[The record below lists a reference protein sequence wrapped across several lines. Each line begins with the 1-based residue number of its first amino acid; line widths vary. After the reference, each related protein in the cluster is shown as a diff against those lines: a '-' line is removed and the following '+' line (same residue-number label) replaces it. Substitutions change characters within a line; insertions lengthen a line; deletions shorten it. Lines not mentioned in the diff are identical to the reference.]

1 MGRPQGFGKV
11 DPVRALVLMIIGLA
25 GFSYI
30 AVRPHRHAQ
39 ELLSSERAA
48 LAELRTRARSA
59 DRPAPAAVGGY
70 EFSWEFSRQKQRV
83 LIARPVR
90 AGETGVR
97 WFATA
102 DGALIYEFDPAL
114 FKSGSS
120 GPPTRS
126 MVEYLSMRES
136 LRTESTRPPGWKRL
150 N

>member
-1 MGRPQGFGKV
+1 M
-11 DPVRALVLMIIGLA
+11 RALVLMIVGLA
-25 GFSYI
+25 GFSYL
-30 AVRPHRHAQ
+30 ALRPHQQAQ

-48 LAELRTRARSA
+48 VAELRTRARSA

-70 EFSWEFSRQKQRV
+70 EFSWQKQRV

-126 MVEYLSMRES
+126 MVEYLSMREN

>member
-1 MGRPQGFGKV
+1 
-11 DPVRALVLMIIGLA
+11 MIIGLA
-25 GFSYI
+25 GFSYL
-30 AVRPHRHAQ
+30 AMRPHQHAQ
-39 ELLSSERAA
+39 DLLSNERAA
-48 LAELRTRARSA
+48 LAELRTRAQSA
-59 DRPAPAAVGGY
+59 DRPGPAAVGGY
-70 EFSWEFSRQKQRV
+70 EFSWQKQRV

-136 LRTESTRPPGWKRL
+136 QRTKSSRPPGWKRL

>member
-1 MGRPQGFGKV
+1 M
-11 DPVRALVLMIIGLA
+11 RALVLMIIGLA
-25 GFSYI
+25 GFSYL
-30 AVRPHRHAQ
+30 AMRPHSHAQ
-39 ELLSSERAA
+39 DLLSSERAA
-48 LAELRTRARSA
+48 LAELRTRARSTDAKSA

-70 EFSWEFSRQKQRV
+70 EFSWQKQRV
-83 LIARPVR
+83 LIARPVH

-102 DGALIYEFDPAL
+102 DGALIYEFDPAV
-114 FKSGSS
+114 FKSGPS

-136 LRTESTRPPGWKRL
+136 QRTESTRPPGWKRL